1 MTALDTLQATIEHLL
16 ADLPAGDLPGLMG
29 ILDVGKAR
37 VLARIMGE
45 ATAPKADTT
54 PQLVDAVEMA
64 RIIDVPVFWVQDK
77 GRRGIIPRVTIG
89 HYQRF
94 NVPEVLE
101 AVRHLPKSHDFQLRL
116 TKKRPEKRGSAR
128 PVSIECPK
136 PSAETAA

>member
-1 MTALDTLQATIEHLL
+1 MVDRLTVLAGLKMLIADALPDQ
-16 ADLPAGDLPGLMG
+16 LPALIGEIEG
-29 ILDVGKAR
+29 VKAQAWVR
-37 VLARIMGE
+37 LAIPVRPAAEPERLVDATELARIIG
-45 ATAPKADTT
+45 
-54 PQLVDAVEMA
+54 
-64 RIIDVPVFWVQDK
+64 VPVFWIQDK

-116 TKKRPEKRGSAR
+116 TKKRPEKRGGAR